1 MNSIQVNKPKKN
13 SFDLSHDVKMSAS
26 MGNLIPTL
34 VLPCVPGDRHV
45 LGCESL
51 IRFAPLIAPVMHRMD
66 VTMTYFFVPNR
77 LIWKNW
83 EKFATDAN
91 SGHIKPYIPYSADYI
106 TDAAQK
112 KFMDYMGVPPNNTF
126 NVQDINALPF
136 LAYQKI
142 WNDYYRDQNLIA
154 PIDTLADDGNII
166 TTSPMARNGHNAPTC
181 LGT

>member
-13 SFDLSHDVKMSAS
+13 SFDLSHDVKMTAS
-26 MGNLIPTL
+26 MGNLTPIL
-34 VLPCVPGDRHV
+34 ALPCVPGDRHS

-91 SGHIKPYIPYSADYI
+91 SGHVKPFIPLSTATVDP
-106 TDAAQK
+106 AGPNA
-112 KFMDYMGVPPNNTF
+112 KFMDYMGVPPNPTANIQ
-126 NVQDINALPF
+126 NINAL
-136 LAYQKI
+136 
-142 WNDYYRDQNLIA
+142 
-154 PIDTLADDGNII
+154 
-166 TTSPMARNGHNAPTC
+166 
-181 LGT
+181 